1 MLVKKLRCLESPKLT
16 LRSLNFAALDRIFY
30 DYTSSPSWMQQETG
44 NDKFVLLRSS
54 ISALS
59 SAFTLFW
66 LFYFKTFER
75 KQVLTTPVQI
85 VLFLFVQSVPITFAP
100 SWGDPYII
108 RVTSNTIRCLFVS
121 IWQDRLFAWRNDCVT
136 TLVQHVL
143 WFISASSEPIVRPGL
158 GKDGLSLRMTIR
170 SWKSNLGFLLQSYSF
185 PLNVFTPYHWQKTR
199 KSCVLHFSFMILLEI
214 YQAMLWFS

>member
-1 MLVKKLRCLESPKLT
+1 MYCEWPYSIGFCCNSIDIGRLPFSHLSQAPVPFGSTFWSRHVHSLLYWLNVAPCFEGVSWRCECILFIKHASILSDECKKTLRCLESPKLT

-108 RVTSNTIRCLFVS
+108 RVPSNTIRCLFVS
-121 IWQDRLFAWRNDCVT
+121 IW
-136 TLVQHVL
+136 
-143 WFISASSEPIVRPGL
+143 
-158 GKDGLSLRMTIR
+158 
-170 SWKSNLGFLLQSYSF
+170 
-185 PLNVFTPYHWQKTR
+185 R
-199 KSCVLHFSFMILLEI
+199 K
-214 YQAMLWFS
+214 